1 MASRNRTPMPP
12 PPEDEEL
19 DMGEDEEMDEE
30 MDEGMDMFEA
40 LGSLLATEDGETIAE
55 IQKRQADA
63 TEKIALNMEMQNKIL
78 VKILS
83 AITKTA
89 AAAPEPQY
97 IAAPA

>member
-1 MASRNRTPMPP
+1 MPP

-19 DMGEDEEMDEE
+19 DMGDDEEMDEDD

-63 TEKIALNMEMQNKIL
+63 AEKIALNMEMQNKIL

-83 AITKTA
+83 AITKMA
-89 AAAPEPQY
+89 PAAAPEPPY